1 MPGVVVLFSIDVLFR
16 TLRYNHTLWYMNK
29 IMSKSKLILLSILLA
44 SGQLAGGCAK
54 NVDGTWKAP
63 LVHRIDVQQ
72 GNVIEQDMINKLKPG
87 MDKNQVKFIM
97 GTPLITDSFHS
108 NRWDYV
114 YSMEPGRGERKQR
127 RITLYF
133 EDEKLAYVDG
143 DIQIRTTPLSEDET
157 HKERN
162 VVVPIDQHQE
172 GILGR
177 WFGKDKPATDIDAEA
192 TFAEEPAS
200 EEPLPE
206 ESQTDTAT
214 AALPPDVEDKPDYDS
229 KLPDDTTRRAQS
241 SVVETEQD
249 KNLFRR
255 FWDRMT
261 SDKSESGMQEGEE
274 TERDLRDAEVFEKA
288 GGEL

>member
-1 MPGVVVLFSIDVLFR
+1 
-16 TLRYNHTLWYMNK
+16 MNK

-44 SGQLAGGCAK
+44 SGLLASGCAK

-87 MDKNQVKFIM
+87 MDKNQVRFIM
-97 GTPLITDSFHS
+97 GTPLITDPFHS

-114 YSMEPGRGERKQR
+114 YSMEPGGGERKQR

-143 DIQIRTTPLSEDET
+143 DIQIRTMPLTEDET

-172 GILGR
+172 GFLGR
-177 WFGKDKPATDIDAEA
+177 WFGKDKPATDIE
-192 TFAEEPAS
+192 TETTLAEEPAS

-206 ESQTDTAT
+206 EPQTGAAT
-214 AALPPDVEDKPDYDS
+214 DASPPVVEDKPDHD
-229 KLPDDTTRRAQS
+229 KTLPDDTSRRAQS
-241 SVVETEQD
+241 SVIETEQD

-274 TERDLRDAEVFEKA
+274 TERDKRDAEVFEKA
-288 GGEL
+288 GGSL